1 MDRNLVLAIALSV
14 LIIVG
19 FQYFIQPHQSTP
31 VNPPTTS
38 SEAVSKTEKSKVARV
53 EDSASEKRQSVSS
66 EAVRSGESQVQ
77 PVIPSEPVV
86 DKRITVDSPLYEA
99 VVSSVGGRIVSFK
112 LKNYKVGVDSDD
124 LVNIFPTDAHDTS
137 SVSIRLT
144 RANEV
149 FTDIGIGYTLDSE
162 KSSYSIKSPVDKH
175 VVTLKADTPSGL
187 AITKTY
193 VFRADTYLVDVIFSI
208 TNKTDQGRDYLVT
221 FPMRK
226 SFFDESQQFAWNSA
240 KIFING
246 ALKDYYFK
254 DIKGDEELSGKI
266 EWAGLGEVFFLK
278 ALAFEQKPAS
288 KVTLL
293 KPTKDNLAEIL
304 IRYGSIDLPP
314 SQQVETRLGL
324 YLGPKERQALQTA
337 GNNLSA
343 ALFYSNYAVLNIM
356 AEYLMKF
363 LRFCN
368 SGFEIAGVRVP
379 GTNNYGVDIIILT
392 ILIKILFIPLTHK
405 SMKSMKRMQDIQP
418 QIAKIKEKYKDDKAA
433 LNKATMDL
441 FREQKVNPL
450 GSCWPMFLQIPVF
463 IALYQALSYAIEL
476 RHAPFVCYP
485 SIFLCINDLAAPDP
499 YYVTPILMG
508 ATMVLQQWMTPSAGD
523 PMQKKMMLLMPVVFT
538 YMFLSFPAGL
548 VLYWLVSN
556 ILSIAQQLIT
566 NRMS

>member
-19 FQYFIQPHQSTP
+19 FQYFIQPYQ
-31 VNPPTTS
+31 NPPANQSITS
-38 SEAVSKTEKSKVARV
+38 SETVSKTEKSKVARV
-53 EDSASEKRQSVSS
+53 EESPAEKKPVTSPEISRSAEPATQTTT
-66 EAVRSGESQVQ
+66 
-77 PVIPSEPVV
+77 PSEPVV
-86 DKRITVDSPLYEA
+86 EKKVVVDSPLYEA
-99 VVSSVGGRIVSFK
+99 VVSSVGGRIISFK
-112 LKNYKVGVDSDD
+112 LKNYKVTVDSED
-124 LVNIFPTDAHDTS
+124 LVNMFPADANDTS

-149 FTDIGIGYTLDSE
+149 FTDMGLAYKLDTE
-162 KSSYSIKSPVDKH
+162 KAAYSLKSPSDH
-175 VVTLKADTPSGL
+175 QEVTLRADAPNGL
-187 AITKTY
+187 SITKTY
-193 VFRADTYLVDVIFSI
+193 IFRADTYLVDVVFSI
-208 TNKTDQGRDYLVT
+208 INKTDQGRDYLVT

-240 KIFING
+240 KIFLNG

-278 ALAFEQKPAS
+278 AIAFEQRPAS

-304 IRYGSIDLPP
+304 IRYGSVDLPP

-368 SGFEIAGVRVP
+368 SGFEIAGVRIP